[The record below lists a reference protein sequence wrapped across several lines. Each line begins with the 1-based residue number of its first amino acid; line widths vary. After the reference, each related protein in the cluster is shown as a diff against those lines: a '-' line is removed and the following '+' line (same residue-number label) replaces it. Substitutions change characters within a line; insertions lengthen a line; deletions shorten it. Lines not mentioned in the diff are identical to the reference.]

1 MIVRF
6 PSILDN
12 ATCARGAL
20 QCRKGQK
27 CSWRAK
33 EARHESLNFLNFKF
47 IIELP
52 PKLSRVAWEF
62 FRRLNDS
69 AGRRNLGDMQAR
81 PRVAFGV
88 KRTVV

>member
-1 MIVRF
+1 M
-6 PSILDN
+6 
-12 ATCARGAL
+12 
-20 QCRKGQK
+20 QCRKGVINAASTLNGAPQ
-27 CSWRAK
+27 
-33 EARHESLNFLNFKF
+33 ESLNFLNFKL

-52 PKLSRVAWEF
+52 PELSRVAWEF

-88 KRTVV
+88 KRIVV